1 MKEENREDDIEDDSW
16 ALYAD
21 ASYGNSIIES
31 EETNDLNSE
40 KEEEWFDGD
49 DFEFEGSTINWDAP
63 PLSGSTR
70 Y

>member
-31 EETNDLNSE
+31 EETNDSNSE

-63 PLSGSTR
+63 P
-70 Y
+70 